1 MNKYN
6 WSALCRQRVAG
17 WKSPTFRVQF
27 NVFGID
33 EECAHLAGALS
44 MALARQNVA
53 YQKVNVVLLEEG
65 VINENKDSI
74 SDHKEVAQTEFRTM
88 ERLRRG

>member
-6 WSALCRQRVAG
+6 WSALCRQRVVG

-27 NVFGID
+27 NVFGVD
-33 EECAHLAGALS
+33 KECAHEAGELS
-44 MALARQNVA
+44 MSLARQNVA

-65 VINENKDSI
+65 VVNEERNSI
-74 SDHKEVAQTEFRTM
+74 SDHKAVAQTEFRTM
-88 ERLRRG
+88 ERLRQG